1 MVSFKESKSIGLR
14 ESRKPAQENG
24 DLLDRFH
31 LGDSSASSELVERY
45 HRPVYHVAYRMTQ
58 NRADAEDIT
67 QEVFVRALH
76 SLHSLNKSSS
86 LKTWLFKIAIN
97 LSIDHRRRLH
107 PPVML
112 PPTSAEDPGPLAL
125 LERKEVQAHLQG
137 AIARLPDTQRATLV
151 LRIFHQLSFLEIADV
166 VESPIGTVK
175 ANYHHAVVQLRRLL
189 QARSPSRSS

>member
-14 ESRKPAQENG
+14 ESGKPAQENG

-31 LGDSSASSELVERY
+31 LGDPSASSELVERY
-45 HRPVYHVAYRMTQ
+45 HRPVFHMAYRVTQ

-97 LSIDHRRRLH
+97 LSIDHRRKLY
-107 PPVML
+107 PPVMP
-112 PPTSAEDPGPLAL
+112 PPTSAEDHGPLAL
-125 LERKEVQAHLQG
+125 LERKEVQAHLQE
-137 AIARLPDTQRATLV
+137 AFARLPDSQRATLV
-151 LRIFHQLSFLEIADV
+151 L
-166 VESPIGTVK
+166 
-175 ANYHHAVVQLRRLL
+175 
-189 QARSPSRSS
+189 